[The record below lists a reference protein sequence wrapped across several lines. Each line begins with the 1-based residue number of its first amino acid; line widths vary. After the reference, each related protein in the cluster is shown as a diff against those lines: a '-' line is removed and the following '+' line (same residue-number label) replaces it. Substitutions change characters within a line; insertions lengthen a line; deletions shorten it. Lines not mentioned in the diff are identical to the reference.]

1 MATKRTTPPLVR
13 ERAKKEIVALTV
25 RLPRQEWERLHH
37 LAVSEGVSIQA
48 LAVRGLSLVF
58 AEKGLKRIEGR

>member
-1 MATKRTTPPLVR
+1 MTAKRNTLPLVR
-13 ERAKKEIVALTV
+13 ERGKKGTVALTV
-25 RLPRQEWERLHH
+25 RLLREEWERLHH

-58 AEKGLKRIEGR
+58 AEMGQPAIKT